1 MVHRL
6 DNAIVVLASILTENQ
21 HVLLLRGVGFSYTAK
36 DSAGLRTDFAH
47 KIFVLINFLN
57 FFATE
62 KCC

>member
-6 DNAIVVLASILTENQ
+6 DNTIVVLASILTEHK
-21 HVLLLRGVGFSYTAK
+21 HVLLLRGISFSNTAK
-36 DSAGLRTDFAH
+36 DTAGLRTDFAH
-47 KIFVLINFLN
+47 KVFVLVNFLN